1 MNTHILT
8 RRRPLVATNRIDLR
22 LSRPRLE
29 SVRAWLN
36 PPARHDPVPGTAHM
50 YGLLLR
56 PTDRPDIGGSR

>member
-8 RRRPLVATNRIDLR
+8 RHMPLLARKRLELR
-22 LSRPRLE
+22 LSRPRTAAL
-29 SVRAWLN
+29 RAWLN
-36 PPARHDPVPGTAHM
+36 QPGRNEPVPGTAHM